1 MLVQDW
7 LGADN
12 ELGISIWERKY
23 RNGNESF
30 DEWLDRVSGGDPEL
44 RQLIAEKKFLL
55 GGRSLA
61 NRGTNS
67 SGSYFNCYSRGFVE
81 DSYQDIM
88 QAAVDIGVT
97 FKGQGGQGLSLS
109 KLRPKG
115 TPIGNEYYSDGIIPF
130 MKIYNEVTAGTSQG
144 GARKGA
150 LMISIDARHK
160 EAEAFIKI
168 KSEEGLIEKAN
179 LSLEIDDEFMWAV
192 VKYYQTGEVVT
203 LHERHNYS
211 GHMVEY
217 DVVPIEIFKLLV
229 DNCYDWA
236 DPAALFVNRF
246 RNYNLMQYDDEYVIE
261 TCNPCG
267 EQPLP
272 KHGACCLSSL
282 NISEFIKNPYTDKAY
297 MDTDEF
303 VQAVK
308 IGIRTL
314 DKLID
319 ENYYRHPLKEQQEM
333 SYNYRNIG
341 LGCFGYATALMKLGL
356 KYGSDE
362 ALDFTDQIFGLMF
375 RAAVIESN
383 ELAKEFGPFPKY
395 KDCVWDSDIIKLHF
409 PQEEIDQMRQYGL
422 RNCSLISIAP
432 NGSTATTFNESGG
445 WEPQFAMKFT
455 RRTVGMTDGEDTYF
469 DVYCKAAQDYMRI
482 NNTDVLP
489 DCFVSAPEIRW
500 QDRIKTQA
508 IMQRHVDTAIS
519 STVNL
524 PNSATKEDIAKL
536 YIMAWDQ
543 GLKGVTIFRDG
554 CKRMPILST
563 KKDNKSAEE
572 DVSNQL
578 QVDSTLP
585 RGFILDASD
594 NLIGK
599 KRKLNTGC
607 GSLHCTAFFDP
618 DTGDLME
625 TYLSRGST
633 GGCANSYTGLSRM
646 ISLSARA
653 GVDINTIADQLDSC
667 GVCPSYYARR
677 ITKHDTSPGSS
688 CPVAIGKALKDMW
701 QEMQD
706 EIADDIVFGED
717 KPKYKVENVP
727 SVVLKDKDIN
737 KVVLD
742 LSLEKC
748 PECGEPLQH
757 EGGCDICK
765 NCGYS
770 HCG

>member
-1 MLVQDW
+1 
-7 LGADN
+7 
-12 ELGISIWERKY
+12 
-23 RNGNESF
+23 
-30 DEWLDRVSGGDPEL
+30 
-44 RQLIAEKKFLL
+44 
-55 GGRSLA
+55 
-61 NRGTNS
+61 
-67 SGSYFNCYSRGFVE
+67 
-81 DSYQDIM
+81 
-88 QAAVDIGVT
+88 
-97 FKGQGGQGLSLS
+97 
-109 KLRPKG
+109 
-115 TPIGNEYYSDGIIPF
+115 
-130 MKIYNEVTAGTSQG
+130 
-144 GARKGA
+144 
-150 LMISIDARHK
+150 
-160 EAEAFIKI
+160 
-168 KSEEGLIEKAN
+168 
-179 LSLEIDDEFMWAV
+179 
-192 VKYYQTGEVVT
+192 
-203 LHERHNYS
+203 
-211 GHMVEY
+211 
-217 DVVPIEIFKLLV
+217 
-229 DNCYDWA
+229 
-236 DPAALFVNRF
+236 
-246 RNYNLMQYDDEYVIE
+246 
-261 TCNPCG
+261 
-267 EQPLP
+267 
-272 KHGACCLSSL
+272 
-282 NISEFIKNPYTDKAY
+282 
-297 MDTDEF
+297 
-303 VQAVK
+303 
-308 IGIRTL
+308 
-314 DKLID
+314 
-319 ENYYRHPLKEQQEM
+319 M

-445 WEPQFAMKFT
+445 CEPQFAMKFT

-489 DCFVSAPEIRW
+489 DYFISAPEIRW

-563 KKDNKSAEE
+563 KKDNKSTKE
-572 DVSNQL
+572 DVSNQP
-578 QVDSTLP
+578 QANNTLP

-599 KRKLNTGC
+599 KRKLQTGC

-633 GGCANSYTGLSRM
+633 GGCSNSYTGLSRM

-653 GVDINTIADQLDSC
+653 GVDIDTIVDQLNSC
-667 GVCPSYYARR
+667 GICPSYAVRR
-677 ITKHDTSPGSS
+677 ATKHDTSPGAC
-688 CPVAIGKALKDMW
+688 CPIAIGKALKDMW
-701 QEMQD
+701 EEMQD
-706 EIADDIVFGED
+706 EIADEIVFGDD
-717 KPKYKVENVP
+717 KPVNNMVQNATQNESAIFAVQETVER
-727 SVVLKDKDIN
+727 
-737 KVVLD
+737 
-742 LSLEKC
+742 C